1 MTQFFTDIREPNTNK
16 TTRSKVIA
24 SLAIAVFGFLLG
36 VFQKWLDGSAVN
48 DLPELFQRLDLTNFF
63 GRIAVWIFIGAA
75 VSVFASTPKRA
86 ALNAFLFFAAML
98 AGYYLYCSLVL
109 GFLPVSYMMIW
120 AALAVVS
127 PLLAYVCWFARG
139 NGLPAVIISA
149 LILGAL
155 LSQAFLFLQGFRV
168 AHLPE
173 VILWILGLIMLRR
186 APKEFA
192 LEFAISLAAAVLC
205 QLFIPYFG

>member
-48 DLPELFQRLDLTNFF
+48 DLPELTNFF
-63 GRIAVWIFIGAA
+63 GRIAVWIVIGAA